1 MPAMTRT
8 LARKLFGSSNERRIK
23 RAAWWRSSHTISVE
37 HIKNSIELFLTTP
50 IE

>member
-23 RAAWWRSSHTISVE
+23 EQHGGAAA
-37 HIKNSIELFLTTP
+37 KLFLANISRTARTFLDDAN
-50 IE
+50 